1 MDATPGMGQARGLLR
16 RHWGHEDFRP
26 LQRPAVRAMLAGRDL
41 LAVLPTGAGKSV
53 CFQVPALLAPGLT
66 LVVSPLISLM
76 EDQVA
81 GLRRRGL
88 PAAALTA
95 ATDRRRRRDVRR
107 ALADGA
113 LELLYVAPERLASPG
128 FLRALGRARLARIV
142 VDEAHCVSEWGH
154 DFRPA
159 YRRIARLYGRVGRP
173 PVAAFT
179 ATATPETRA
188 DVRASLGLND
198 PVVLLAS
205 PDRPNLRWAVRRER
219 DRDAAALSAVAE
231 VRDRPGAA
239 VVYVPTRRRSV
250 LVADALLRRGVAAAP
265 YHAGLPDRARST
277 LQERFLA
284 GELRAV
290 AATTAFGMGVDHPG
304 IRTVCHAGSPG
315 SLEAYVQQAGRAG
328 RDGEPARCVLFAH
341 RGDVAL
347 QRRLLHRSWP
357 PPSLARAVWR
367 LLEPACPATL
377 ERIRAGLGRRRSTP
391 EVESALRLLA
401 RFDLVRARGDG
412 RWERAPGRLASR
424 FDPGACRRGRRR
436 GERRLREM
444 ARYVGS
450 DGCRRAV
457 VAAYF
462 GARPPPC
469 AGCDRC
475 GPSAGNGSS
484 GRARG

>member
-1 MDATPGMGQARGLLR
+1 MERARALLR
-16 RHWGHEDFRP
+16 RHWGHDDFRP
-26 LQRPAVRAMLAGRDL
+26 LQRPALRAVLAGRDL

-53 CFQVPALLAPGLT
+53 CFQVPALLASGLT
-66 LVVSPLISLM
+66 LVVSPLVSLM

-81 GLRRRGL
+81 GLVRRGL
-88 PAAALTA
+88 PAAVLTA
-95 ATDRRRRRDVRR
+95 ATGRARRRAVRR
-107 ALADGA
+107 AIADA
-113 LELLYVAPERLASPG
+113 TLRLLYVAPERLGNPG
-128 FLRALGRARLARIV
+128 FASALDRARVHRIV

-159 YRRIARLYGRVGRP
+159 YRRIARLYGRLGRP

-188 DVRASLGLND
+188 DVRASLELAD

-219 DRDAAALSAVAE
+219 DRDASALTAVETA
-231 VRDRPGAA
+231 RRGPGAG
-239 VVYVPTRRRSV
+239 VIYVPTRRRSV

-265 YHAGLPDRARST
+265 YHAGLPDRARRV

-284 GELRAV
+284 GAV
-290 AATTAFGMGVDHPG
+290 RVVSATTAFGMGVDHPS
-304 IRTVCHAGSPG
+304 IRTVCHAGSPS

-341 RGDVAL
+341 RGDIAL
-347 QRRLLHRSWP
+347 QRRLLRRSWP
-357 PPSLARAVWR
+357 PPSLVRAVWR
-367 LLEPACPATL
+367 VLEPGRPATVDRL
-377 ERIRAGLGRRRSTP
+377 RSRLGTRRSTS
-391 EVESALRLLA
+391 EVEGALRLLA
-401 RFDLVRARGDG
+401 RFDLVRPRPPG
-412 RWERAPGRLASR
+412 RWERAPGRLAGR
-424 FDPGACRRGRRR
+424 FDPAACRRGRRR
-436 GERRLREM
+436 GQRRLREM
-444 ARYVGS
+444 ARYVRARR
-450 DGCRRAV
+450 CRRAT

-475 GPSAGNGSS
+475 DGAARPGSS
-484 GRARG
+484 GGGRG